1 MNLLLGVL
9 TITISSNT
17 VTTCKANAFMQCEFP
32 AFKRLLY
39 KVMAFALHLNNYLMG
54 MQQSDKLNTRPV
66 VVPQRTQVAAWGLG
80 ANIAELKEIASQVQ
94 REVSQGEVP
103 CNSTIS
109 VKNTGSFASI
119 FLTFSQTIMK
129 IEKPEHSNLE
139 LLFTNW

>member
-1 MNLLLGVL
+1 
-9 TITISSNT
+9 
-17 VTTCKANAFMQCEFP
+17 MQCEFP
-32 AFKRLLY
+32 AFKRLVY
-39 KVMAFALHLNNYLMG
+39 KVVAFALHLNNYLMG

-103 CNSTIS
+103 CNSTLS
-109 VKNTGSFASI
+109 VKNTGSFACI
-119 FLTFSQTIMK
+119 FLTFSQTVTK